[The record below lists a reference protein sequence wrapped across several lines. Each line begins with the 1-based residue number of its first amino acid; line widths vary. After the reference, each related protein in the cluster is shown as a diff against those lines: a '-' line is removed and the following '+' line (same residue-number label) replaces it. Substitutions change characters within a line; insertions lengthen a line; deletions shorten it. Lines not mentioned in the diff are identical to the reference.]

1 MSCDRSIVNL
11 THAWQ
16 HTYLQVLNDFFHWLL
31 VWLLRSA
38 RDGAQTT
45 IHCCLDESVRRGRS
59 GAYFEDCAEA
69 AASKHANSDLDAR
82 RLYELSAEL
91 TGTAHLP

>member
-1 MSCDRSIVNL
+1 MNAHLYI
-11 THAWQ
+11 
-16 HTYLQVLNDFFHWLL
+16 LQVLNDFFHWLL

-45 IHCCLDESVRRGRS
+45 IHCCLDDSLRQTRNGKARSS

-69 AASKHANSDLDAR
+69 AASRHAGSDLDAR
-82 RLYELSAEL
+82 RLWEVAADL
-91 TGTAHLP
+91 TGTANLP

>member
-1 MSCDRSIVNL
+1 M
-11 THAWQ
+11 
-16 HTYLQVLNDFFHWLL
+16 QVLNDFCHWLL

-45 IHCCLDESVRRGRS
+45 IHCCLDGSVRRRS

-69 AASKHANSDLDAR
+69 VASKHADSEFDAR
-82 RLYELSAEL
+82 RLYELAADL
-91 TGTAHLP
+91 TGTAHLL

>member
-1 MSCDRSIVNL
+1 M
-11 THAWQ
+11 
-16 HTYLQVLNDFFHWLL
+16 LNDFFHWLL

-45 IHCCLDESVRRGRS
+45 IHCCLDDSLRQKKRSS

-69 AASKHANSDLDAR
+69 AASRHAGSDLDAR
-82 RLYELSAEL
+82 RLWELAADL

>member
-1 MSCDRSIVNL
+1 MNVHLYI
-11 THAWQ
+11 
-16 HTYLQVLNDFFHWLL
+16 LQVLNDFFHWLL

-45 IHCCLDESVRRGRS
+45 IHCCLDDSVRRKKGRS
-59 GAYFEDCAEA
+59 GGAYFEDCAEA
-69 AASKHANSDLDAR
+69 AASKHAASDLDAR
-82 RLYELSAEL
+82 RLWELAADL